1 MKTMIIMSLMT
12 VFCLATADAQ
22 KTVVSK
28 PQQKNITQEKMQNI
42 DEPFSVVENMPKY
55 TGGQVALME
64 YLKNNLKYPKDA
76 AAQKVEGRVL
86 VSFIVEK
93 DGSLSDVK
101 VQKTV
106 FPSLDAE
113 AVRVVKEMPR
123 WTPGSQSGVIVRVKY
138 VLPITFRL
146 Q

>member
-28 PQQKNITQEKMQNI
+28 PQQKNITQEKVQNI
-42 DEPFSVVENMPKY
+42 DEPFAVVEQMPQY
-55 TGGQVALME
+55 AGGQAALME
-64 YLKNNLKYPKDA
+64 YMKNSLKYPKDA
-76 AAQKVEGRVL
+76 AAQKVEGRIL

-101 VQKTV
+101 ATKAI

-123 WTPGSQSGVIVRVKY
+123 WTPGRQRGVVVRVKY